1 MNTSSLR
8 NIALLLMLCFGTS
21 MIHAQTTV
29 NTQYDAKQI
38 MVGDQLRMFITVNK
52 DANDQ
57 LQWANI
63 PDTFNSLEVVERGK
77 IDTIKGDGNTI
88 KYKQK
93 LLITGFDSGAFTV
106 PQFQFAVKP
115 ANGDTRILTTDSL
128 SLLVQTVAV
137 DTTKPFKEIKD
148 IREPKYTWLDYF
160 ETAFWIWRGALL
172 LTLIIMVIYTIIK
185 KRKKKGFVPYKHE
198 TPYERAIRLLAEL
211 DAKQLWQNDKVK
223 EYYIELTDV
232 LRNYIEEQF
241 NMAALELTSDE
252 LLASMRQERI
262 LKVNRKLIKPVLQ
275 TADLAKF
282 AKAKPLPQEHIDA
295 MENTKAFVIATQ
307 PQPTEQ
313 NSKNS

>member
-57 LQWANI
+57 LQWASI

-93 LLITGFDSGAFTV
+93 LLITGFDSGAFTI

-115 ANGDTRILTTDSL
+115 ASGDTRILTTDSL

-137 DTTKPFKEIKD
+137 DTTKPFKEIKE
-148 IREPKYTWLDYF
+148 IREPKYTWLDYKEYIF
-160 ETAFWIWRGALL
+160 GGGAALL
-172 LTLIIMVIYTIIK
+172 VIALIIAYILM
-185 KRKKKGFVPYKHE
+185 RKKKGPIIPKKPNE
-198 TPYERAIRLLAEL
+198 TPYERAMRLLAEL
-211 DAKQLWQNDKVK
+211 EAQQLWQNDKVK
-223 EYYIELTDV
+223 EYYVELTDI

-241 NMAALELTSDE
+241 DMAALELTSDE

-307 PQPTEQ
+307 PTEQ